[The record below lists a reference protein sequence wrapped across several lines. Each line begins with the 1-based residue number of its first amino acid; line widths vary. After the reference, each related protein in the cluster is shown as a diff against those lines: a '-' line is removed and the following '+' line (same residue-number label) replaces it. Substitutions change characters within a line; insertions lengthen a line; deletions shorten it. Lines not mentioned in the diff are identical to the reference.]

1 MSRFTLRLPN
11 SLHRELKENAH
22 QEGISLN
29 QYIVYALTRQ
39 VATTG
44 VEYAASKEE
53 MEVREA
59 EFAGLR
65 ESSQKGSDEEVET

>member
-22 QEGISLN
+22 QEGVSLN

-39 VATTG
+39 VATTD
-44 VEYAASKEE
+44 VEYAGSKEE
-53 MEVREA
+53 MTEPEVELEGWHENLQR
-59 EFAGLR
+59 R
-65 ESSQKGSDEEVET
+65 SDED